1 MTKPKITIAELRARN
16 KKMTQKELA
25 ELVGVSTQTVIA
37 WEKDITTIKA
47 DNLLKLCSVL
57 NTSATELLGI

>member
-1 MTKPKITIAELRARN
+1 LTKPKITIAELRARN

>member
-16 KKMTQKELA
+16 EKMTQKELA

-47 DNLLKLCSVL
+47 DNLLKLFNAL